1 MKEGK
6 TKHGTGRAKRR
17 GTKEWNVERDDG
29 EGGVT
34 TLPNRTTRT
43 QVGCCLRIAGPNG
56 RYFWRAN
63 RWLRMGGMR
72 FTASA
77 HRDAE

>member
-43 QVGCCLRIAGPNG
+43 QVGCCLRIA
-56 RYFWRAN
+56 
-63 RWLRMGGMR
+63 
-72 FTASA
+72 
-77 HRDAE
+77 